1 MPLIFNGVRGRPS
14 LMRLRALG
22 SGTTKPSAVTAVVA
36 SGGAAAGVNSI
47 PVTALSALI
56 PKNAVLTFDDANGVT
71 VVLTADAAAS
81 ATALL
86 VESFEGAQGA
96 GTSHALDAA
105 DEADWDGLY
114 TDVAS
119 NSLDFSAN
127 EQTNELTAVTHG
139 GSTGVR
145 VAVPE
150 VTSISPTI
158 QRGGFFLN
166 DSPLL
171 TSLLQNVKT
180 PNQNWWGKYTLP
192 DEDGVPLFEYEG
204 LGRVF
209 GVGHPTPADNF
220 IQLAYSFRFIRDA
233 FTVTNLQATP

>member
-1 MPLIFNGVRGRPS
+1 MPLIFDAVRGRPA

-22 SGTTKPSAVTAVVA
+22 SGATAPTPVVAVVSA
-36 SGGAAAGVNSI
+36 AGAAAGVNSI
-47 PVTALSALI
+47 PVDALSALI
-56 PKNAVLTFDDANGVT
+56 PKNTVLTFDDMNNVT
-71 VVLTADAAAS
+71 VVLTDDANMG

-86 VESFEGAQGA
+86 VESFEGAQGD
-96 GTSHALDAA
+96 GISHALADD
-105 DEADWDGLY
+105 DEASWDGLY

-119 NSLDFSAN
+119 NALDFSAN
-127 EQTNELTAVTHG
+127 EQTNELSAVTHG

-145 VAVPE
+145 VATPE

-171 TSLLQNVKT
+171 TDLMQNVKQ
-180 PNQNWWGKYTLP
+180 PNQNWWGKLVLP
-192 DEDGVPLFEYEG
+192 DEDGVPLFEYAG

-209 GVGHPTPADNF
+209 GVGHPTPADNY
-220 IQLAYSFRFIRDA
+220 IQLSYSFRFIRDA
-233 FTVTNLQATP
+233 FTVTNLQANP